1 MKTIA
6 FVFTFLFLSLCAFS
20 APFGL
25 KMGMTAEEVE
35 NVCDMRK
42 VQFEDDDWFY
52 FFPVKKHSLFETYI
66 ARIDK
71 KFGLYYVRAIGYEI
85 ETDGYGTSLKNALD
99 EIKDK
104 LAKSYGEPKFT
115 DELDPNYSDWS
126 SYDSDF
132 EWFSSVIDGHRVY
145 EYVWDNQANLPK
157 DILKIDMFIHVESS
171 PRRGRIVLDYE
182 LANHKDIQEEEDTF
196 F

>member
-1 MKTIA
+1 MKWIS
-6 FVFTFLFLSLCAFS
+6 FVFSFLFLSLCAFS

-35 NVCDMRK
+35 SVCDMRK

-115 DELDPNYSDWS
+115 DELDPNYSDSAIYKYPIDWF
-126 SYDSDF
+126 DSI
-132 EWFSSVIDGHRVY
+132 IDGHRAY
-145 EYVWDNQANLPK
+145 KYVWDNQATLPK
-157 DILKIDMFIHVESS
+157 DILSIEMFFYVESR